1 MFKVVIVDDEPIIV
15 EGLKRTIK
23 WDKYGCEVVGTA
35 SSGQEGIRMVREKNP
50 DILLTDIRM
59 PNLDGLAMIAALR
72 SEYSEMEITILTGYR
87 EFEYARDALKLGVHR
102 FLLKPSKMDELDEAI
117 ITMTEKLRERRG
129 SGKVSSQEN
138 NPAGNF
144 IVDSAI
150 RYMKKHYKEKLQL
163 SDVAEHV
170 YVSIWHLSKLLNGQ
184 TGKSFSD
191 ILNGIRVDKAKELLG
206 DPSLHVVDIAEM
218 VGFQDTAHFARVFK
232 KHTGMSA
239 NEYRNNKRERELK
252 I

>member
-15 EGLKRTIK
+15 EGLKRMIK

-59 PNLDGLAMIAALR
+59 PNMDGLAMIAALR

-87 EFEYARDALKLGVHR
+87 EFEYARTALKLGVHR
-102 FLLKPSKMDELDEAI
+102 FLLKPSKMDELEEAI
-117 ITMTEKLRERRG
+117 TTMTEKLRERRG
-129 SGKVSSQEN
+129 SGNVSSQEN

-150 RYMKKHYKEKLQL
+150 CYIKKHYKEKLQL

-170 YVSIWHLSKLLNGQ
+170 YVSMWHLSKLLNGQ

-191 ILNGIRVDKAKELLG
+191 LLNGIRVDKAKELLS

-239 NEYRNNKRERELK
+239 NEYRNSKKERK
-252 I
+252 T

>member
-15 EGLKRTIK
+15 EGLKRMIK
-23 WDKYGCEVVGTA
+23 WDKYDCEVVGTA

-59 PNLDGLAMIAALR
+59 PNMDGLTMIAALR

-87 EFEYARDALKLGVHR
+87 EFEYARTALKLGVHR

-117 ITMTEKLRERRG
+117 STMTEKLLERRG
-129 SGKVSSQEN
+129 RGSASKDEN

-150 RYMKKHYKEKLQL
+150 NYMRKHYKEKLQL

-170 YVSIWHLSKLLNGQ
+170 YVSMWHLSKLLNGQ

-191 ILNGIRVDKAKELLG
+191 ILNGIRVDKAKELLS

-239 NEYRNNKRERELK
+239 NEYRNMKKQRE
-252 I
+252 